1 MHTLNSLLNQFR
13 YYKTLGDKALA
24 RMDDEEIHWQP
35 EPHANN
41 IATIVKHMAGNMLS
55 RWTDFLNTDGEKDW
69 RNREAEFDDTLAAK
83 TALMDY
89 REKGWQCI
97 FNALESLND
106 EDLTRT
112 LYIRGEAHSVL
123 EAIHRQL
130 AHYAYHTGQIV
141 FIAKTIKGADWESL
155 SIPRHQSEPFN
166 REKFKK

>member
-24 RMDDEEIHWQP
+24 RMDDKEIHWQP

-89 REKGWQCI
+89 REKGWQCL

-112 LYIRGEAHSVL
+112 LYIRGEAHSV
-123 EAIHRQL
+123 
-130 AHYAYHTGQIV
+130 
-141 FIAKTIKGADWESL
+141 
-155 SIPRHQSEPFN
+155 
-166 REKFKK
+166 